1 MQKRVVVAAEEKIK
15 EEIANNFDI
24 NSSLKAIRI
33 VDVGC
38 SYGTTTILAV
48 QNIVEAIK
56 SKYKSKGLEDQIPEF
71 QVFFNDLQS
80 NDFNTLF
87 KILPPN
93 REYFAAALPG
103 TFYKPLLPRESLHV
117 VHSSNS
123 LNWLSEIPREVLENT
138 SPAWN
143 RGRIHYINARVEVM
157 EAYAAQYAKDWE
169 TFLCARA
176 HDVAVGGLMALLVPV
191 VPDEVDLSSET
202 LTGGDFLIFES
213 CLIEMV
219 MAGVINEEQVDSLN
233 LGFYFSSPKE
243 LNGIVQKNGLF
254 SIVSMEKLHSLHS
267 SSVPLEKRTLI
278 LKAGLEGIFKRHFA
292 SDEVVDEIFCRFSKK
307 VVVSSIHLHPE
318 NNKML
323 VLFLLL
329 KRKP

>member
-219 MAGVINEEQVDSLN
+219 MAVRIC
-233 LGFYFSSPKE
+233 F
-243 LNGIVQKNGLF
+243 
-254 SIVSMEKLHSLHS
+254 
-267 SSVPLEKRTLI
+267 
-278 LKAGLEGIFKRHFA
+278 
-292 SDEVVDEIFCRFSKK
+292 
-307 VVVSSIHLHPE
+307 SIHLI
-318 NNKML
+318 N
-323 VLFLLL
+323 
-329 KRKP
+329 